1 MGRRLA
7 FCNPTTAGAHQGKL
21 TGGTMGFSAAGRRV
35 ARGRQLAAVDG
46 WIAWMQVVGAWE
58 AWTGRPLRLGGGNG
72 TERGGFAHGGTW
84 LDLALP
90 SGCLPASARLIVYRN
105 VRLCNGGR
113 LAPRLLQLPA
123 AGPTLRPPLAARDT
137 TGIPGPFSGRKPC
150 EGNYHEFYLRSIWKP
165 TR

>member
-1 MGRRLA
+1 LQPYHRWSSPRKINRGDHGVFRCGETCRA
-7 FCNPTTAGAHQGKL
+7 RQAASGGGWAGC
-21 TGGTMGFSAAGRRV
+21 R
-35 ARGRQLAAVDG
+35 
-46 WIAWMQVVGAWE
+46 WE